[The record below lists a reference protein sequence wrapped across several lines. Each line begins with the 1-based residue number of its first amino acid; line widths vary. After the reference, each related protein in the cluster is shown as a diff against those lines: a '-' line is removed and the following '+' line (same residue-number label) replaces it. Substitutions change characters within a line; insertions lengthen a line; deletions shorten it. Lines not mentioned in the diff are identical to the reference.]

1 MQVNATR
8 QIGWGILATGHIAS
22 VFARDLALLDDA
34 RLVAV
39 GSRSADKA
47 EAFAAEY
54 SATRAYGSYADL
66 AADPDVDAVYV
77 ASVHNDH
84 LESAR
89 LCLAAGKAVLVEKP
103 LTSSATDTAALID
116 FARDHGRFLMEAMWT
131 RTHPLIRRLVDI
143 AASGEIGEIRHVSAD
158 FGFAF
163 RGPDSH
169 RLLDPEQA
177 GGAILDAG
185 VYPAHAVNLFLGEPA
200 ELTAY
205 GHHASTGV
213 DAHASAVLRYPAT
226 DRRGPATAAL
236 LCSLEISLPSRL
248 AVYGT
253 DGRIMI
259 DDFYLRAE
267 RALVFRG
274 DAEPEVLEA
283 SWPGQGYTYEI
294 SEVMRCLRAGETE
307 SPLVP
312 WADTLAVARTLQ
324 AWQNAV
330 AGTADTGEPHW
341 KG

>member
-1 MQVNATR
+1 MSATQR
-8 QIGWGILATGHIAS
+8 IGWGILATGHIAS

-39 GSRSADKA
+39 GSRSAGRA
-47 EAFAAEY
+47 EAFAAEHG
-54 SATRAYGSYADL
+54 AAKAYGSYEEL
-66 AADPDVDAVYV
+66 AADPDVAAVYV

-89 LCLAAGKAVLVEKP
+89 LCLEAGKAVLVEKP
-103 LTSSATDTAALID
+103 LTASAADTAALIE
-116 FARDHGRFLMEAMWT
+116 FARDRGRFLMEAMWT
-131 RTHPLIRRLVDI
+131 RTHPLIHRLAEI
-143 AASGEIGEIRHVSAD
+143 AAAGEIGEIQHVAAE

-169 RLLDPEQA
+169 RLLDPDQA

-200 ELTAY
+200 ELSAY
-205 GHHASTGV
+205 GHHAKTGV
-213 DAHASAVLRYPAT
+213 DVHTAAVLRYPAT
-226 DRRGPATAAL
+226 DRRGPATASM
-236 LCSLEISLPSRL
+236 LCSLRSQLPNRL

-283 SWPGQGYTYEI
+283 SWPGQGYTYEAA
-294 SEVMRCLRAGETE
+294 EVMRCLRAGELE
-307 SPLVP
+307 SPMVP

-324 AWQNAV
+324 AWQEAV
-330 AGTADTGEPHW
+330 ALAPGTGETPW
-341 KG
+341 RS